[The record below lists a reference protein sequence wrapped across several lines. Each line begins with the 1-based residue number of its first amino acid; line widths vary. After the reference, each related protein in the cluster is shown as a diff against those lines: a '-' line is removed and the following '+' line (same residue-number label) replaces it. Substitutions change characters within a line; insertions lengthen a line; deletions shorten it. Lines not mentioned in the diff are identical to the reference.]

1 MRQHIKRRPSA
12 SLILAILA
20 LFVSL
25 GGTGYAAITIT
36 GENIKDGSIT
46 NADLAAR
53 SVRSSTVKDGSL
65 LSSDFKLG
73 QLPAGARGPA
83 GAAGPGGPAGPT
95 GPRGSNGDAGPPGTP
110 GNPGAPGA
118 PGLSGYNVVTGS
130 ETQSPAGSSRI
141 GSARCPDETYPL
153 GGGVTGA
160 PYFNQRIVSSEPLT
174 FGWQALVE
182 NDSHFNVT
190 FSVTVICAKVT
201 R

>member
-1 MRQHIKRRPSA
+1 MRKHIKRRPSA

-25 GGTGYAAITIT
+25 GGSGYAAITIT

-95 GPRGSNGDAGPPGTP
+95 GPRGSNGDAGVPGTP

-118 PGLSGYNVVTGS
+118 PGLSGYRVVTGPVT
-130 ETQSPAGSSRI
+130 ESPGGSSRI
-141 GSARCPDETYPL
+141 GAAHCPDETHPL

-160 PYFNQRIVSSEPLT
+160 AHFNQRIVSSEPFT

-182 NDSHFNVT
+182 NDSTFTVT